1 MTKFGSFTDFSLERV
16 KIYPNSGGDPVDVTT
31 LINVFHYVES
41 VTAPFLSGT
50 MEVVDSGG
58 LLQGLP
64 IQGAEKVE
72 IEVKTN
78 SSEEL
83 TKYTLVIWRVSNR
96 FVQNQKQAYALGLI
110 SVEALTNEVTRI
122 QERLE
127 GNPKDIVQKLLTDK
141 IKTDKP
147 FNKENSLF
155 KVKLLPNNKRP
166 FDLISSLAVK
176 SISPKAKVE
185 QQGSSNNGEASE
197 AESVKGSSGFFF
209 WENKRGYNFYSVDSL
224 CADDSSDLKNKDL
237 DLPPWGPYI
246 EKLGNQDDG
255 ADDRFVIYQSLFD
268 SEVDLLTSLRKGKY
282 SSFITF
288 FNHSTGQY
296 EEFQYKIQ
304 QSYDSMAH
312 LGGQESITKVP
323 ANDVE
328 LSEKPSKRIS
338 MILDH
343 ETWYNDPGIASPDP
357 DDGSDSPTEFAD
369 WQMHFAAQSIAR
381 YQLLKNQ
388 QCTLVIPGNPEICAG
403 DKIDISLLSKLP
415 NKEQK
420 TEQFDPETS
429 GIYLIEE
436 VTHTY
441 DTTIGTNGRF
451 LTTLRLMRDSYG
463 KKDKQSKHGTK

>member
-1 MTKFGSFTDFSLERV
+1 MEKFGSFTDFALERV
-16 KIYPNSGGDPVDVTT
+16 KIYPNSGGDPVDITT
-31 LINVFHYVES
+31 LINTFHYVES
-41 VTAPFLSGT
+41 LNMPFLSGS

-72 IEVKTN
+72 VEVKTN
-78 SSEEL
+78 ASEEL
-83 TKYTLVIWRVSNR
+83 TKYTLVIWRVANR
-96 FVQNQKQAYALGLI
+96 YVQNQKQVYAIGLV
-110 SVEALTNEVTRI
+110 SVEALTNEVTRV

-127 GNPKDIVQKLLTDK
+127 GNPTDITQKLLQDK
-141 IKTDKP
+141 LKTDKP
-147 FNKENSLF
+147 FNKEKSLLQM
-155 KVKLLPNNKRP
+155 KLIPNNRRP
-166 FDLISSLAVK
+166 FDLISSMAVK
-176 SISPKAKVE
+176 SISPKAKID
-185 QQGSSNNGEASE
+185 QQGSSSNEEASE

-209 WENKRGYNFYSVDSL
+209 WENKRGYNYYSVDSL
-224 CADDSSDLKNKDL
+224 CADDNSDLKNKDL
-237 DLPPWGPYI
+237 DLPPWGPYV
-246 EKLGNQDDG
+246 EKMGNQSDG
-255 ADDRFVIYQSLFD
+255 ADDRFVIYQSIFS
-268 SEVDLLTSLRKGKY
+268 SEVDLLSSLRKGKY

-312 LGGQESITKVP
+312 LGGQESISKVP
-323 ANDVE
+323 ANEIE

-403 DKIDISLLSKLP
+403 DKIDILLLSKLS

-420 TEQFDPETS
+420 EEQFDSETS

-441 DTTIGTNGRF
+441 DTTTGTNGRF
-451 LTTLRLMRDSYG
+451 TTTLRLMRDSYG